1 MFIEV
6 LNQLIFP
13 GSSTFYH
20 VFMESLS
27 FSPLEISTE
36 YVELLIARQK
46 LRMQKWSADQ
56 KQISAVADGW
66 GCMKPTKDQRWEY
79 GTGKS

>member
-6 LNQLIFP
+6 MNQLIFP
-13 GSSTFYH
+13 GSSTLYH

-46 LRMQKWSADQ
+46 LRMQQ
-56 KQISAVADGW
+56 
-66 GCMKPTKDQRWEY
+66 
-79 GTGKS
+79 